1 MKRVLA
7 LGIAGAAIT
16 ALFGLHDP
24 SRAVLGW
31 LAAFGVAL
39 GAALGALILAMVFH
53 VTNAKWPAAVRPQ
66 LMGIVRTLPVLLLL
80 FVPIAL
86 GHTHP
91 MPEIREQQIWLAPPF
106 LFARAVVYFAV
117 WIGLSQALTAAEAR
131 AAKEPTP
138 ENMARARVVS
148 GLGLPLTALTLTFAS
163 FDWFMSV
170 EPGWVSNMYGVYFF
184 AGGMAGAL
192 AVTSLL
198 VWRTAPD
205 VGPDVIGA
213 VGRLLFMSTIFWA
226 YIAFFQLMLVWIANI
241 PREAGFYALRW
252 QAGWQYIAL
261 LLLFGKF
268 VVPFL
273 ALLPRANK
281 RRAGILAMAGAW
293 LLLMDACDLAW
304 LVLPRAG
311 GSLQIQD
318 AAPFLGI
325 GGLVAAFGMWRANR
339 VAPSVSAEALADAMR
354 YRAS

>member
-1 MKRVLA
+1 MKPALA
-7 LGIAGAAIT
+7 LGVAGAVLTAIF
-16 ALFGLHDP
+16 AIYDP
-24 SRAVLGW
+24 TRAVLGW

-66 LMGIVRTLPVLLLL
+66 LMGIVRTLPVLLVL

-86 GHTHP
+86 GRTHP
-91 MPEIREQQIWLAPPF
+91 VPEIPEQRMWLAPPF
-106 LFARAVVYFAV
+106 LLARAVLYFAI
-117 WIGLSQALTAAEAR
+117 WIGLSQALTNADAR
-131 AAKEPTP
+131 YAKEPTP
-138 ENMARARVVS
+138 ENAARQRFIS
-148 GLGLPLTALTLTFAS
+148 GAGLPVTALTLTFAS

-192 AVTSLL
+192 AATTLL
-198 VWRTAPD
+198 LRRAK

-213 VGRLLFMSTIFWA
+213 VGRLLFMSTVFWA

-241 PREAGFYALRW
+241 PREVGFYALRW
-252 QAGWQYIAL
+252 EGGYRYL
-261 LLLFGKF
+261 SLVLLFGKF

-273 ALLPRANK
+273 VLLPRANK
-281 RRAGILAMAGAW
+281 RRIELLTIAAGW
-293 LLLMDACDLAW
+293 LLLMDACDLSW

-311 GSLQIQD
+311 GFLRARD
-318 AAPFLGI
+318 LAPFFAVI
-325 GGLVAAFGMWRANR
+325 GLVVAFGIWRAR
-339 VAPSVSAEALADAMR
+339 RAAPSVSDASLAEALR